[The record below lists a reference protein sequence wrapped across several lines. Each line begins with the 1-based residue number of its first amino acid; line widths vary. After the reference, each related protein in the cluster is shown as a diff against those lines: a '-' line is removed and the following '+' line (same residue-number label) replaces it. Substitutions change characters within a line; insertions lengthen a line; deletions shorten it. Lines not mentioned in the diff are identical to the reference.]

1 MEMLESHWR
10 SLAKAVSWRV
20 TGTMDT
26 IVVAYLITGQT
37 KTAVSIGLV
46 EVVTKTIIY
55 YFHERIW
62 MKIKFGR
69 RDTQDFS
76 I

>member
-1 MEMLESHWR
+1 MAESHAR
-10 SLAKAVSWRV
+10 SIAKAVSWRI
-20 TGTMDT
+20 TGSLDT
-26 IVVAYLITGQT
+26 ILVSLLITGHI

-46 EVVTKTIIY
+46 EVLTKTCIY

-62 MKIKFGR
+62 NRVRFGR
-69 RDTQDFS
+69 VQCSDYE